1 MEPLIGPL
9 ASGLIS
15 AVLAAVGCYIA
26 VTNKLTKLET
36 MVADLRVDVE
46 KHNNLMERTYKNEQD
61 VTNLYH
67 RVDRIEGRCER
78 HFGPSMHDKE

>member
-9 ASGLIS
+9 VSGLITALLS
-15 AVLAAVGCYIA
+15 AIGIYVAVS
-26 VTNKLTKLET
+26 NKLTKLET

-46 KHNNLMERTYKNEQD
+46 KHNNLMERTSRTEQD

>member
-9 ASGLIS
+9 MSGLIS
-15 AVLAAVGCYIA
+15 ALFAAIGVYIA

-36 MVADLRVDVE
+36 MVGDLRGDVE
-46 KHNNLMERTYKNEQD
+46 KHNDLMERTYKTEQD

-78 HFGPSMHDKE
+78 HFGPSAHDKE

>member
-36 MVADLRVDVE
+36 MVADLRGDVE
-46 KHNNLMERTYKNEQD
+46 KHNNLMERTYKTEQD